1 MAFTYD
7 DLADRTKAFDVF
19 RRSYRKN
26 EAMDENREL
35 LKEKYARGKQ
45 LGFEVNDS
53 RDKIKS
59 LTNKIE
65 QIRKENAMRGNVD
78 ANGEIVQTPE
88 EISL

>member
-1 MAFTYD
+1 MPFTYE

-26 EAMDENREL
+26 EAMDENRDL
-35 LKEKYARGKQ
+35 LKEKYSRGKQ
-45 LGFEVNDS
+45 LGIEVNDS
-53 RDKIKS
+53 REKIKS

-78 ANGEIVQTPE
+78 SNGEI
-88 EISL
+88 I